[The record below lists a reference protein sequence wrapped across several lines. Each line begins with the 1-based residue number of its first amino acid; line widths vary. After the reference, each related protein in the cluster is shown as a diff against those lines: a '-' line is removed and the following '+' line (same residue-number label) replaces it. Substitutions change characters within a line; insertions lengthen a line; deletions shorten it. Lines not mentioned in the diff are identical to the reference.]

1 DLWTYQE
8 IQRNMGHENLAI
20 PHNGNVSDGWMFSP
34 NEFLGGPMD
43 ARYAE
48 RQAANEPVF
57 EMIQTKGSSDTHPYL
72 SPNDE
77 FADFELFNNMINV
90 GMPSQL
96 KHSFYRQGLG
106 EGMKL
111 EKLLGTNPYKM
122 GIVAGSDIHSGYSG
136 NEEWGWNGAHGSLD
150 DTPAKRLTPGMNP
163 SGEPASVVGSA
174 GTTAIWAE
182 ENTRASLFDGMK
194 NKETY
199 GTSGTMIRLRF
210 FGGWELP
217 SDLTTDPEFVKM
229 AYNMGV
235 PMGGD
240 LKEKPSSVKAPSF
253 AIWALKDS
261 ESGNLDRIQIIKVF
275 VNKWDRADEK
285 IYDVALS
292 DGRKVDPKTGKAP
305 DVGNTVNVKKATYT
319 NDIGDSQLSAVWT
332 DPDFDASQRASYY
345 VRVLEIPTPRWT
357 TYDAARNNLPL
368 PTDVPAVIQER
379 AWSSPI
385 WYT

>member
-1 DLWTYQE
+1 
-8 IQRNMGHENLAI
+8 MNLFSSVTARLI
-20 PHNGNVSDGWMFSP
+20 P
-34 NEFLGGPMD
+34 
-43 ARYAE
+43 
-48 RQAANEPVF
+48 
-57 EMIQTKGSSDTHPYL
+57 
-72 SPNDE
+72 
-77 FADFELFNNMINV
+77 
-90 GMPSQL
+90 
-96 KHSFYRQGLG
+96 
-106 EGMKL
+106 
-111 EKLLGTNPYKM
+111 
-122 GIVAGSDIHSGYSG
+122 
-136 NEEWGWNGAHGSLD
+136 
-150 DTPAKRLTPGMNP
+150 
-163 SGEPASVVGSA
+163 
-174 GTTAIWAE
+174 
-182 ENTRASLFDGMK
+182 
-194 NKETY
+194 
-199 GTSGTMIRLRF
+199 TS
-210 FGGWELP
+210 
-217 SDLTTDPEFVKM
+217 
-229 AYNMGV
+229 
-235 PMGGD
+235 D

-253 AIWALKDS
+253 AIWALKDP

-385 WYT
+385 WYTPSLSKK